1 MGKTFS
7 NVQYRAVAK
16 DGIRSGMGHD
26 LPGKPVGAL
35 EDWELEQLAVRQPM
49 RARGV
54 YKQPGRY
61 RLNTMLARR
70 WLGKQAGKLW
80 TEVRSVIAQKFGD
93 AKMDDLRQYLLRMVD
108 METVDGRKVS
118 DFQAYPEGFKG
129 FDFWVDRG
137 GVFRCDEEAL
147 KAERAKERLES
158 RYKREQELASKLIVR
173 KKGELVHLK
182 VGGVWYA
189 VSLEDVVEVARK
201 CAAKAVCHEVDTT
214 KVVEYEHGGKVERY
228 VCAAKVTP
236 TGGSGTPL
244 KAVCRCVSSGHC
256 QKALLNTPSR
266 DVVTGKVWRYGPSLC
281 DDKYGEGS
289 RGKYAAKKV
298 QLSHAELKAYGLT
311 ND

>member
-16 DGIRSGMGHD
+16 GGIRSGMGHD

-158 RYKREQELASKLIVR
+158 RHKREQELASKLIVR

-182 VGGVWYA
+182 VDGVWYA

-201 CAAKAVCHEVDTT
+201 
-214 KVVEYEHGGKVERY
+214 VVEYEHGGKVERY
-228 VCAAKVTP
+228 V
-236 TGGSGTPL
+236 S
-244 KAVCRCVSSGHC
+244 
-256 QKALLNTPSR
+256 LLNTPSR
-266 DVVTGKVWRYGPSLC
+266 DVVTGKVWRYGPILC

-289 RGKYAAKKV
+289 RGKYAAKKA
-298 QLSHAELKAYGLT
+298 QLSHEELKAYGLT